1 MTTSNLPASNPD
13 KAKSRLKL
21 KLKVKKS
28 NNNSSLGSYVPY
40 VDTRSYPDPYTAVST
55 SYYCE
60 EDGNVFSV
68 GPTSEGFP
76 CDFEANLGIAN
87 SGQSRYLVTSLALFA
102 WFENEANGTVDI
114 GQASVTIWDP
124 VSHAKIWRKVW
135 RNTDGDWELEDNL
148 SAVGDYLSSD
158 GNDEVRIVYSRELP
172 NHGAEMKYT
181 YYDIATG
188 NFIKEH
194 TFTVSG
200 P

>member
-102 WFENEANGTVDI
+102 
-114 GQASVTIWDP
+114 
-124 VSHAKIWRKVW
+124 
-135 RNTDGDWELEDNL
+135 
-148 SAVGDYLSSD
+148 
-158 GNDEVRIVYSRELP
+158 
-172 NHGAEMKYT
+172 
-181 YYDIATG
+181 
-188 NFIKEH
+188 
-194 TFTVSG
+194 
-200 P
+200 